1 MDMEKQRKG
10 ILTEGP
16 IFNVLTKLALPIMAS
31 SFLSTAYS
39 ITDMAWIGSLGAKA
53 VAGVGAGGM
62 YGWLSQ
68 GLSTLARM
76 GGQVYTAQCIGS
88 GENREAGKYAQAA
101 MQMVILFGILFGTVC
116 FFFSGPLIDFFGISD
131 PDTVGY
137 AQVYLKV
144 TCGLIIFSYINF
156 TLTGLFTA
164 QGDSKTPLKANTI
177 GLLMNMI
184 CDPLLI
190 LGVGPFPKME
200 VLGAAV
206 ATVGAQMV
214 VSLVLIREI
223 FCSPGSRENILRSI
237 RLTEKL
243 KKGYYEKVFRM
254 GLPAALQSSV
264 YCMISMVLTRMV
276 AAFGEGAVAVQR
288 VGGQIESI
296 SWNTA
301 DGFAAA
307 LNAFVGQNYGAGKM
321 DRVKKGYRLSFLT
334 ISIWGAL
341 VTAVFVLMPGPIAEI
356 FFHEQQVI
364 DTAKGYLVIVG
375 LSEAF
380 MCVELMATGAISGF
394 GKTRI
399 CSVISVAITLQRIP
413 LALLLVRA
421 GMGLEGIWWALTLTS
436 MMKGIVLHVIF
447 VGSCREIQRKRQA
460 DTDYS

>member
-1 MDMEKQRKG
+1 MEKQKKG

-39 ITDMAWIGSLGAKA
+39 ITDMAWIGILGSKA

-101 MQMVILFGILFGTVC
+101 MQMVILFGIVFGAVC
-116 FFFSGPLIDFFGISD
+116 FFFSGPLIGFFGISD

-137 AQVYLKV
+137 AEVYLKV
-144 TCGLIIFSYINF
+144 TCGLILFSYINF

-177 GLLMNMI
+177 GLVLNMI

-206 ATVGAQMV
+206 ATVGAQLV

-243 KKGYYEKVFRM
+243 KRGYYERVFRM

-307 LNAFVGQNYGAGKM
+307 LNAFVGQNYGAGRI
-321 DRVKKGYRLSFLT
+321 DRVKKGYRISFAAMA
-334 ISIWGAL
+334 IWGAL
-341 VTAVFVLMPGPIAEI
+341 VTAVFVLFPEPIASV
-356 FFHEQQVI
+356 FFHEDQVMEI
-364 DTAKGYLVIVG
+364 ARGYLVIVG
-375 LSEAF
+375 LSEGF

-394 GKTRI
+394 GKTRL
-399 CSVISVAITLQRIP
+399 CSTISVAVTILRIP
-413 LALLLVRA
+413 LALILVRT
-421 GMGLEGIWWALTLTS
+421 GLELEGIWWALTMTS
-436 MMKGIVLHVIF
+436 MGKGVLLHLVF
-447 VGSCREIQRKRQA
+447 LRVCRRRSGQSCKN
-460 DTDYS
+460 TKST

>member
-1 MDMEKQRKG
+1 MEKQKKG

-39 ITDMAWIGSLGAKA
+39 ITDMAWIGILGSKA

-101 MQMVILFGILFGTVC
+101 MQMVILFGIVFGAVC
-116 FFFSGPLIDFFGISD
+116 FFFSGPLIGFFGISD
-131 PDTVGY
+131 PDTVGD
-137 AQVYLKV
+137 AEVYLKV
-144 TCGLIIFSYINF
+144 TCGLILFSYINF

-177 GLLMNMI
+177 GLVLNMI

-206 ATVGAQMV
+206 ATVGAQLV

-243 KKGYYEKVFRM
+243 KRGYYERVFRM

-307 LNAFVGQNYGAGKM
+307 LNAFVGQNYGAGRI
-321 DRVKKGYRLSFLT
+321 DRVKKGYRISFAAMA
-334 ISIWGAL
+334 IWGAL
-341 VTAVFVLMPGPIAEI
+341 VTAVFVLFPEPIASV
-356 FFHEQQVI
+356 FFHEDQVMEI
-364 DTAKGYLVIVG
+364 ARGYLVIVG
-375 LSEAF
+375 LSEGF

-394 GKTRI
+394 GKTRL
-399 CSVISVAITLQRIP
+399 CSTISVAVTILRIP
-413 LALLLVRA
+413 LALILVRT
-421 GMGLEGIWWALTLTS
+421 GLELEGIWWALTMTS
-436 MMKGIVLHVIF
+436 MGKGVLLHLVF
-447 VGSCREIQRKRQA
+447 LRVCRRRSGQSCKN
-460 DTDYS
+460 TKST